1 MNVGKIYK
9 TVGIVDEV
17 LGIFSISHPYIILYP
32 LLDDCRLEAAFVAC
46 CRRGFFCH
54 VCDVFRWHHLC
65 PEVDVAAGDR
75 SHPDSADISSISL
88 AFHV

>member
-46 CRRGFFCH
+46 CRRVFFVMCAMFSGGIIF
-54 VCDVFRWHHLC
+54 VLKLMLPQAIDLIQIQQIL
-65 PEVDVAAGDR
+65 AA
-75 SHPDSADISSISL
+75 SH
-88 AFHV
+88 

>member
-46 CRRGFFCH
+46 CRR
-54 VCDVFRWHHLC
+54 VFLSCVRC
-65 PEVDVAAGDR
+65 FQVA
-75 SHPDSADISSISL
+75 SSLS
-88 AFHV
+88 